1 MKQIRAGVFETNSS
15 STHSFCISKEGFG
28 LQNLPDKPPS
38 MYLPLDEN
46 YGWNQGC
53 YSTCFDKIN
62 YLFTVMCNCGMTDE
76 IKEFKHQLRIM
87 GVKITHP
94 HLYKMYQYG
103 YYKISGDVD
112 HASEVKPFIRE
123 LLADSS
129 KLKRFLFDPKSCIYT
144 GNDNSNEQ
152 TDPCFVAD
160 AAESNGMVYVWDDDT
175 GEDKKVKHPMYDPE
189 HFEYYFKGN

>member
-38 MYLPLDEN
+38 MYLPLDKE
-46 YGWNQGC
+46 YGWENDC
-53 YSTCFDKIN
+53 YSTCLEKTN
-62 YLFTVMCNCGMTDE
+62 YLFTVMCECGMTDE

-94 HLYKMYQYG
+94 HLYKNQYG
-103 YYKISGDVD
+103 SYNISGYVD
-112 HASEVKPFIRE
+112 HAGEVICFIKQ

-129 KLKRFLFDPKSCIYT
+129 KLRRFLFNSKSCIYT

-152 TDPCFVAD
+152 TDACYVAD
-160 AAESNGMVYVWDDDT
+160 AAESGGMVYLWDDDT
-175 GEDKKVKHPMYDPE
+175 GEDKKVRHPMYDPE